1 MSLKD
6 FTDYACERQ
15 IFFLFAVHM
24 LGGCDSL
31 ETFMNCVFTLGY
43 VKIFW
48 GWVLDKACIIMT
60 WSAQEKSEIIKW
72 VVLTRC
78 FLLMFLWVQG
88 LWPTEK
94 KGVQDGSNNNGK
106 SDPPRNSNAS
116 KHERPTEIHIVTVAL
131 GFVSS
136 FEDVYR
142 LWSFIAKFLDADFV
156 SRETRF
162 YHSLNQETVV
172 L

>member
-1 MSLKD
+1 
-6 FTDYACERQ
+6 
-15 IFFLFAVHM
+15 
-24 LGGCDSL
+24 
-31 ETFMNCVFTLGY
+31 
-43 VKIFW
+43 
-48 GWVLDKACIIMT
+48 
-60 WSAQEKSEIIKW
+60 
-72 VVLTRC
+72 
-78 FLLMFLWVQG
+78 MFLRVQG

-94 KGVQDGSNNNGK
+94 KGVQDGNGNNGK

-116 KHERPTEIHIVTVAL
+116 KHERPTEIHIVTLAL

-156 SRETRF
+156 SRETRS